1 MMFRARHLRDDRLF
15 DCHVTEHAGERLDPR
30 TAEHL
35 ADCAECRARYTDLSA
50 FMSGLRS
57 EADAEIDAVFS
68 PEALRA
74 QQQHIANRIEHLGQ
88 AARVINFPAHQAPSR
103 AGLASHVTSL
113 APRWIAAAAVAGL
126 VVGVGVG
133 SVFQSGVRFRSLRQS
148 VSRAGAAP
156 VSSVSSVTGVSGSR
170 PEIVVADPITA
181 SATAMNAN
189 SPSLGDTNDEFLS
202 ELELALERPHTR
214 ELLALD
220 ELTPRVRELPVSNR
234 IR

>member
-1 MMFRARHLRDDRLF
+1 MMSRARHLRDDRLF
-15 DCHVTEHAGERLDPR
+15 DCYVAERAGEPLDPP

-35 ADCAECRARYTDLSA
+35 ADCAECRARYVDLAA
-50 FMSGLRS
+50 FMSGLHE
-57 EADAEIDAVFS
+57 EADAEIDAVYS

-74 QQQHIANRIEHLGQ
+74 QQQHIADRVAHLGH
-88 AARVINFPAHQAPSR
+88 AARVISFPAHQVNGR
-103 AGLASHVTSL
+103 VGLAARVSNL

-133 SVFQSGVRFRSLRQS
+133 SAFQSGVRLTRLRQPA
-148 VSRAGAAP
+148 AGASPAMG
-156 VSSVSSVTGVSGSR
+156 VTGVPSSH
-170 PEIVVADPITA
+170 PEAVAADPVTA
-181 SATAMNAN
+181 NAANAVAN

-220 ELTPRVRELPVSNR
+220 ELTPRVRELAVSNR